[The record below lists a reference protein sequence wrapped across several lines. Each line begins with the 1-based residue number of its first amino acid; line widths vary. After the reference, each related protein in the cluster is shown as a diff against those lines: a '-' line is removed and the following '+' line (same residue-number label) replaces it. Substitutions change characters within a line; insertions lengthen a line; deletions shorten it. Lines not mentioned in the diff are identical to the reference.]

1 MSEEEARREAAILA
15 YEAEGNMKVQANMR
29 RMQEQG
35 VIKVARPSRVV
46 VPASTAAVVASSR
59 RLSLRSSARA
69 PSSPASNADAS
80 CAPWSWENDETSND
94 SFSDPV
100 AERSSRGDSPAGPAF
115 VKIILPRHVGPEGRL
130 PAPAGLADF
139 LPPTAR
145 SLALVCDGESWRC
158 TWSVGRDAAG
168 ASLAGNWRGFAED
181 QRLEPGDAVTLK
193 KEAGATLRVTIHRAR
208 ASGALSR
215 DAPGSFYDASCVKT
229 RGEKDRRTHGTK
241 TNEAGGLNRAFRAR
255 AGWIAAFAEAAAA
268 TDALFAHHGAKPGA
282 AVVDAGVDCVAR
294 PGYGTDP
301 ATHAHSRRTRGTSHR
316 RGAVR
321 DGARDANGDERKPE
335 RPSLPALTAL
345 PSSPNAP
352 SKDSKETDREARP
365 VDDDVTEPRVSS
377 HAKRV
382 GAHGACSPRER
393 LALDIQN
400 VATCGVAA
408 FASPRP
414 AERAASAGAE
424 PSAREEKNGGA
435 RLATR
440 AFENP
445 VSFVSPEATP
455 APPSTGARACAA
467 ARAAR
472 DAGLRAP
479 LRAGE
484 TRRRGSS
491 PRNPMETPA
500 TPTSARRVSSTS
512 SARDVSGPGPGTG
525 PGPASARRFAVVP
538 PSLVGVAAAGARA
551 GGASAPRARRGA
563 SGSPEI
569 GRDEIAVAANGERK
583 NGATRR
589 QTPRFVSSATGAAPM
604 EGWTTPAASSRGT
617 RQTRN
622 ARTLSLARGTRQT
635 KLGEFASTPEGT
647 PLSQVFKAT
656 KTFGG
661 GARGSGAANPENPE
675 ARQTISVSAFVTPVD
690 VARERKRA
698 AAAESPGP
706 GAAVRAKRRRA

>member
-1 MSEEEARREAAILA
+1 M
-15 YEAEGNMKVQANMR
+15 
-29 RMQEQG
+29 
-35 VIKVARPSRVV
+35 
-46 VPASTAAVVASSR
+46 
-59 RLSLRSSARA
+59 
-69 PSSPASNADAS
+69 
-80 CAPWSWENDETSND
+80 
-94 SFSDPV
+94 
-100 AERSSRGDSPAGPAF
+100 
-115 VKIILPRHVGPEGRL
+115 
-130 PAPAGLADF
+130 
-139 LPPTAR
+139 
-145 SLALVCDGESWRC
+145 
-158 TWSVGRDAAG
+158 
-168 ASLAGNWRGFAED
+168 
-181 QRLEPGDAVTLK
+181 TLK

-321 DGARDANGDERKPE
+321 EGARDANGDERKPE
-335 RPSLPALTAL
+335 PPEPPFLPAEAL
-345 PSSPNAP
+345 PSSPNAR
-352 SKDSKETDREARP
+352 SKETDREAHP
-365 VDDDVTEPRVSS
+365 ADEILVTEPRA

-382 GAHGACSPRER
+382 VTGTWSPR
-393 LALDIQN
+393 LALDVQN
-400 VATCGVAA
+400 ELPTCGVAA

-414 AERAASAGAE
+414 AERDASRARDGAE
-424 PSAREEKNGGA
+424 PSAREERNGENGGA

-455 APPSTGARACAA
+455 APPSTVARACAA
-467 ARAAR
+467 ARARA
-472 DAGLRAP
+472 AGLARAAA
-479 LRAGE
+479 RAGE

-500 TPTSARRVSSTS
+500 TPTSARLLVSSS
-512 SARDVSGPGPGTG
+512 GASALLDVSAGERVPG
-525 PGPASARRFAVVP
+525 PGPASARRFAVAP
-538 PSLVGVAAAGARA
+538 PSLADALAAGRRARGGFGAARAAA
-551 GGASAPRARRGA
+551 A
-563 SGSPEI
+563 SGSPDI
-569 GRDEIAVAANGERK
+569 GRDEIAEIAEIAVAANGERK
-583 NGATRR
+583 KRR
-589 QTPRFVSSATGAAPM
+589 DAPTDAAVRLLRDGRAAPM

-622 ARTLSLARGTRQT
+622 ARTSSFAKTRQT

-661 GARGSGAANPENPE
+661 GTRGSGAANPE